1 MAAVVLLITVA
12 TGIYATINLGTADT
26 KDIANNL
33 LQDKVGQF
41 YDEDLKD
48 ACLNSVYD
56 FEDDKNTFSCS
67 LNDKK
72 GGKKSRKSKKSRKNR
87 KSRKLRK

>member
-56 FEDDKNTFSCS
+56 FEDDKHTFSCS
-67 LNDKK
+67 LTDKK

>member
-12 TGIYATINLGTADT
+12 TGIYATINLGSAET
-26 KDIANNL
+26 KDIANDL
-33 LQDKVGQF
+33 VQDKVGQF
-41 YDEDLKD
+41 YDKDLKD
-48 ACLNSVYD
+48 ACLNSEYD
-56 FEDDKNTFSCS
+56 FTDGKHTFSCS
-67 LNDKK
+67 LTNTK

>member
-12 TGIYATINLGTADT
+12 TGIYATINLGSAET

-33 LQDKVGQF
+33 VQDKVGQF
-41 YDEDLKD
+41 YDKDLKD

-56 FEDDKNTFSCS
+56 FKDGEHTFSCS
-67 LNDKK
+67 LTNTK